1 MGENNRN
8 FIVAATLCVL
18 VLILWQYFYVLPR
31 LEQEQALLERGE
43 TTTRTEERTGQAA
56 EISTP
61 LPRTGESTPA
71 TLPAADDAPAPTPR
85 IAIET
90 QRLRGSMALR
100 GGYFDDLHLQEYYET
115 LKLDSR
121 RIRLFAPL
129 DAPEPYFA
137 AFGWTPRDGGIAT
150 PGPDTLWRAEEGAQL
165 TPATPLRL
173 TWDNGQGLLFERI
186 VALDE
191 NFMFTITQ
199 SVLNQ
204 GDSEVELF
212 PYGLLTRHGAP
223 DVIGFFILHE
233 GLIGVFDEDGLQEI
247 DYDDLEAGSASRY
260 RSDNGWLGITDK
272 YWGAVL
278 IPGQGR
284 GFDARFFTEARN
296 GTDVY
301 QSDYLL
307 DAVRIAPGERQSV
320 VNRLF
325 AGAKQVALLDDYEQ
339 AHAIPQFDLLID
351 WGWFYFLTK
360 PLFLLLEF
368 FYRLAGNFGVSILL
382 VTVCIKLAFF
392 PLANRSYVAMSRMK
406 KLQPEMQ
413 RLRERFPDDRMRQ
426 QKELMAMYK
435 REKVN
440 PMQGCLPVLVQI
452 PVFFAL
458 YKVLFVT
465 IEMRHAPFYG
475 WIHDLSA
482 PDPTSLFNLF
492 GLLPWQPPAFLLIGI
507 WPLIMGVTMWAQMR
521 MNPAPADPIQQKI
534 FTWMPV
540 LFTVLLAGFPAGL
553 VIYWAWNN
561 FLSILQQGVI
571 MRRQG
576 VPIALFDNFP
586 GAGLLA
592 RGKAKKA
599 AQTAELAQE
608 DQDTP
613 PDKTP

>member
-8 FIVAATLCVL
+8 FIIAATLSVL

-31 LEQEQALLERGE
+31 MEQEQALLERRE
-43 TTTRTEERTGQAA
+43 AAVQTGAPSGQEG

-61 LPRTGESTPA
+61 RPQAGQASPSSLAEAGGE
-71 TLPAADDAPAPTPR
+71 AAATPR
-85 IAIET
+85 ITIET
-90 QRLRGSMALR
+90 SRLRGSIALR
-100 GGYFDDLHLQEYYET
+100 GGHFDDLYLKDYHET
-115 LKLDSR
+115 LAPDSR
-121 RIRLFAPL
+121 QIRLFAPL
-129 DAPEPYFA
+129 DAPSPYFA
-137 AFGWTPRDGGIAT
+137 AFGWTPRDRSIAT
-150 PGPDTLWRAEEGAQL
+150 PGPDTLWQAEEGARL
-165 TPATPLRL
+165 TLETPLRL
-173 TWDNGQGLLFERI
+173 TWDNGQGLLFERMI
-186 VALDE
+186 SLDE
-191 NFMFTITQ
+191 NFMFTVTQ
-199 SVLNQ
+199 SVVNR
-204 GDSEVELF
+204 GTDGVELF
-212 PYGLLTRHGAP
+212 PYGLITRHGAP
-223 DVIGFFILHE
+223 EVIGFFILHE
-233 GLIGVFDEDGLQEI
+233 GLIGVFDEEGLQEI
-247 DYDDLEAGSASRY
+247 DYDDLEEGVASRY

-278 IPGQGR
+278 IPGQGV
-284 GFDARFFTEARN
+284 GFDARFFTEARD
-296 GTDVY
+296 GVDVY
-301 QSDYLL
+301 QGDYLL
-307 DAVRIAPGERQSV
+307 DAVLVAPGERRSV
-320 VNRLF
+320 VNHLF

-339 AHAIPQFDLLID
+339 TYTIPQFDLLID

-360 PLFLLLEF
+360 PLFLLLEY
-368 FYRLAGNFGVSILL
+368 FYRLVGNFGVSILL

-426 QKELMAMYK
+426 QQELMALYK

-440 PMQGCLPVLVQI
+440 PMQGCLPVLIQI

-475 WIHDLSA
+475 WIRDLSA

-492 GLLPWQPPAFLLIGI
+492 GLIPWQPPTFLLIGI

-521 MNPAPADPIQQKI
+521 MNPAPTDPIQQKI

-576 VPIALFDNFP
+576 APIALFDNFP
-586 GAGLLA
+586 GTGLLA
-592 RGKAKKA
+592 RAGKARKV
-599 AQTAELAQE
+599 AQKE
-608 DQDTP
+608 QDNS
-613 PDKTP
+613 PDGQP

>member
-1 MGENNRN
+1 MMGDNNRN
-8 FIVAATLCVL
+8 FIIAATLSVL
-18 VLILWQYFYVLPR
+18 VLVLWQYFYVLPR
-31 LEQEQALLERGE
+31 MEQERALLERQEAARQTESEITTPVPQAGE
-43 TTTRTEERTGQAA
+43 DSLRSIPDATKESGTAPR
-56 EISTP
+56 ISI
-61 LPRTGESTPA
+61 
-71 TLPAADDAPAPTPR
+71 DTPR
-85 IAIET
+85 
-90 QRLRGSMALR
+90 LNGSLSLR
-100 GGYFDDLHLQEYYET
+100 GGYFDDLYLKDYQETIEPE
-115 LKLDSR
+115 SR
-121 RIRLFAPL
+121 QVRLFAPL
-129 DAPEPYFA
+129 NEPNPYFA
-137 AFGWTPRDGGIAT
+137 AFGWTPRDSSMPT
-150 PGPDTLWRAEEGAQL
+150 PGPDTLWRTTVGAQL
-165 TPATPLRL
+165 THETPLQMN
-173 TWDNGQGLLFERI
+173 WDNGMGLIFERVVSI
-186 VALDE
+186 DD

-199 SVLNQ
+199 SVSNR
-204 GDSEVELF
+204 GAEAVELF
-212 PYGLLTRHGAP
+212 PYGLIARHGAP
-223 DVIGFFILHE
+223 DTIGFFILHE
-233 GLIGVFDEDGLQEI
+233 GLIGFFDEEGLQEI
-247 DYDDLEAGSASRY
+247 DYDDLESGVANRY
-260 RSDNGWLGITDK
+260 RSEKGWIGITDK

-278 IPGQGR
+278 VPSQAAS
-284 GFDARFFTEARN
+284 FDARFFTEPRN
-296 GTDVY
+296 GVDVY

-307 DAVRIAPGERQSV
+307 AGLSIAPGETRSV
-320 VNRLF
+320 ANRLF

-339 AHAIPQFDLLID
+339 AYAIPQFDLLID

-360 PLFLLLEF
+360 PLFLFLDY
-368 FYRLAGNFGVSILL
+368 FYQLAGNFGVSILL
-382 VTVCIKLAFF
+382 VTVFIKLAFF

-426 QKELMAMYK
+426 QQELMALYK

-475 WIHDLSA
+475 WIQDLSA
-482 PDPTSLFNLF
+482 PDPTSIFNLF
-492 GLLPWQPPAFLLIGI
+492 GLIPWQPPAFMLVGI

-576 VPIALFDNFP
+576 VPIALFDNLRWSGGTRTGKGKKP
-586 GAGLLA
+586 PPEKAGD
-592 RGKAKKA
+592 
-599 AQTAELAQE
+599 ESS
-608 DQDTP
+608 
-613 PDKTP
+613 PDKPA